1 MMLGGM
7 YSVDRT
13 LLGSGGP
20 PASKVARERVTG
32 TMRRVVIVVS
42 EKKKR

>member
-7 YSVDRT
+7 YNVDRM

-32 TMRRVVIVVS
+32 TMRRVVVVVS

>member
-32 TMRRVVIVVS
+32 TMRRVVVVVS

>member
-32 TMRRVVIVVS
+32 TMRRVVVVS